1 MREGRAELNT
11 QSGLMSR
18 LSHHRSFDLRPT
30 IAAAGAFLL
39 GLVLGMASPGAM
51 AQDPVNCDRLQT
63 SLSTEFANT
72 ICYRRRFSGETSG
85 WHEHIQGE
93 NSRHLITV
101 VVLKATDNRTYL
113 QGTSIE
119 RLYRQFEFPSDTAL
133 LTDPEKTADGFEFA
147 TVGAPSSTHCF
158 LFLREQRPSR
168 GGYREL
174 QYGLAC
180 DKTRMSRY
188 ATGDVE
194 ALLAKISFS
203 E

>member
-1 MREGRAELNT
+1 MNSR
-11 QSGLMSR
+11 SGLMWR
-18 LSHHRSFDLRPT
+18 PAYHRFAGPRPT

-39 GLVLGMASPGAM
+39 GLALGIASPGVM
-51 AQDPVNCDRLQT
+51 AQEPVSCDRLQT
-63 SLSTEFANT
+63 SLSTDFANT

-101 VVLKATDNRTYL
+101 VVVKATNSRTYL

-158 LFLREQRPSR
+158 LFLREQSPSR

-180 DKTRMSRY
+180 DKTRMNSY

-194 ALLAKISFS
+194 ALLAKINFS